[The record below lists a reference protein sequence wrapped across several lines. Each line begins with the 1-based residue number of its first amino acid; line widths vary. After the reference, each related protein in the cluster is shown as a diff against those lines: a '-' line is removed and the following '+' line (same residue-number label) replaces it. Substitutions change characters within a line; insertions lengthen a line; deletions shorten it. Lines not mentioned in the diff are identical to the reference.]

1 MKKILFLGATLMIFI
16 LSSYAQDKVIEKSGK
31 KPKWVN
37 GLVKDYIIVSG
48 TGADLQS
55 AQQNALTLIK
65 QQIVSAVAENVK
77 STSTLHTEEANYNNN
92 VNIFL
97 EKYASTTNTQ
107 SGKVP
112 FLQGISLSKAEEYY
126 WEKLKRPNKTI
137 TYIYHIKYPFSE
149 FELKKLVSDFR
160 MYDRKLTFQLERLL
174 QQIDSVQT
182 VEQIEGNMAQLASLK
197 DYFMDARQDQ
207 CNLGISQYRSLLNS
221 IELVELESQL
231 SELKYYLRLGNRPIS
246 TSKKPIVRS
255 ECARIG
261 SIINNADNVII
272 QYDYENCY
280 EDPENSILVK
290 YHFGTTD
297 VQKLF
302 YFDVTASKTSIFLSD
317 PLHFKSIL
325 KDDNTVTKAVLDLTL
340 QSKYDS
346 PFAIEKVVIEWKGLS
361 PIIIDN
367 IQQNFKGKGSH
378 NLRLNIN
385 QPISI
390 KETSALGK
398 TLPVVSGYIYYRSSA
413 NGELMSYRIYNQSY
427 TTDW

>member
-1 MKKILFLGATLMIFI
+1 MKKTLFLGATLMLLVF
-16 LSSYAQDKVIEKSGK
+16 SSYAQDKVLEKSGK

-37 GLVKDYIIVSG
+37 GLAKDYIIASG
-48 TGADLQS
+48 TGADIQS
-55 AQQNALTLIK
+55 AQQSALTSIK
-65 QQIVSAVAENVK
+65 EQIVSAVAENVK
-77 STSTLHTEEANYNNN
+77 STSTMYKEEANYNNN
-92 VNIFL
+92 VNLFL

-126 WEKLKRPNKTI
+126 WEKLQRPNKTI

-160 MYDRKLTFQLERLL
+160 LYDRKLTFQLESLL
-174 QQIDSVQT
+174 EQIDSVQT

-221 IELVELESQL
+221 IELVELENKL
-231 SELKYYLRLGNRPIS
+231 GELKYCLRLGNRPIS
-246 TSKKPIVRS
+246 TSKKPIVKS

-261 SIINNADNVII
+261 SVINNADNVII
-272 QYDYENCY
+272 KYDYENCY
-280 EDPENSILVK
+280 EDPENNILVK
-290 YHFGTTD
+290 YRFGTTD
-297 VQKLF
+297 VQKQF
-302 YFDVTASKTSIFLSD
+302 YFDVAANKTSIFVSD
-317 PLHFKSIL
+317 PLHFKTIL
-325 KDDNTVTKAVLDLTL
+325 KENEMVTKSILDLTIH
-340 QSKYDS
+340 SKYDS
-346 PFAIEKVVIEWKGLS
+346 PFTIEKVVLEWKGLA

-385 QPISI
+385 QPINI
-390 KETSALGK
+390 NETSALGK

-413 NGELMSYRIYNQSY
+413 TGELMSYRIYNQRY